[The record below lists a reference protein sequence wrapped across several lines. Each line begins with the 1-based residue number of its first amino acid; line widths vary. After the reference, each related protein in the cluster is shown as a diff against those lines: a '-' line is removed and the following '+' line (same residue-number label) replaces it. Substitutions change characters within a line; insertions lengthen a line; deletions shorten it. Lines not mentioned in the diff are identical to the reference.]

1 MDEAIEKSSDKVADS
16 MGFASGRNSSVSR
29 TTCLGS
35 NTVHSTERPC
45 TRSSANFDTGLNES
59 PKNPHVIEAT
69 ATTDSDTSQAGLL
82 QKSGSSINSSES
94 IDACGT
100 DVLRSTTASSYTTE
114 SLRSSIIL
122 PISDR
127 SYSPSSSE
135 LSFNICD
142 LPECVLLRIYQW
154 LDIKT
159 IVLFVRK
166 TCRLWHNLSY
176 DRSLWKTLQLDNGG
190 FGEKM
195 GDASFL
201 KMLAPIADLVE
212 EITFG
217 FTMLLS
223 DESFMH
229 KDIYCSKLTYLDFS
243 LTNVTT
249 NAIVY
254 LTEKYPK
261 LANLNLNH
269 CSYINIYKCLDFVVK
284 FQDLK
289 YLSFED
295 FACPADDDKLNDKIL
310 NTFQNCRN
318 VEGCDLYAT
327 ELSDVTLAGIFE
339 CSPNLKEIDITGA
352 DKITVNGFKSLNK
365 SVHTLTCLSIAY
377 TMIDD
382 RGLKVIAENSPKLKS
397 LNIMSC
403 ICITDVGIGYVASNC
418 KELEGLLV
426 NKTDPEEKGCSITSS
441 GLESIALGCRKL
453 KILYVSYCLL
463 MDDKCILAI
472 SENCPNLSK
481 LRLAGCLSITDAS
494 LKALGKHSKYLRDL
508 EVSECAQ
515 VTSTGVGFLMAN
527 CRWLQCLSLET
538 CHRVDDINISKYR
551 HLQDC
556 DIVDDEAE
564 FKEEDGIPEISSE
577 ASNMDTELAESLQ
590 TEATV
595 SALAKMEDDT
605 KTEDPEV
612 SALPMSTVVED
623 SQISNDQ
630 HSTMSKILPSSE
642 NAIKVSMNRP
652 EQSESLDQQ
661 QSPYNETE
669 ETSQSSKEG
678 PLASTLL
685 DDMDKILLSLQDHSH
700 LQTLHLS
707 FCSKVTNE
715 TIIEIAQNCPDLQEL
730 SLRGCHLI
738 TDVAI
743 ATLVRSCPLL
753 RILDIS
759 GGSSFFSMKISS
771 VALSAIAHDCK
782 YIERLMVS
790 KNKLINL
797 SGLEV
802 LFNKCTSLQSLELT
816 VGEPMYASFT
826 GVMSLINNV
835 KDRIVKI
842 ANKVQVIANKQ
853 TGNLHIEFYPNPE
866 PNRAVSA
873 VYFSYGAESEDKL

>member
-1 MDEAIEKSSDKVADS
+1 MDEAIEKSSEEVLDS
-16 MGFASGRNSSVSR
+16 MGSASGRDKSVSG
-29 TTCLGS
+29 TSCLGS
-35 NTVHSTERPC
+35 NAVHSTETPC
-45 TRSSANFDTGLNES
+45 TKSSANFDTVLNES
-59 PKNPHVIEAT
+59 PKNPHVTEAT
-69 ATTDSDTSQAGLL
+69 ATTDSQAGQL
-82 QKSGSSINSSES
+82 QKSGTSINSSES

-100 DVLRSTTASSYTTE
+100 YVLRSPTASSSTTE
-114 SLRSSIIL
+114 SLRTSIIL

-127 SYSPSSSE
+127 SHSPSSSE

-142 LPECVLLRIYQW
+142 LPECVLLRIYQY

-229 KDIYCSKLTYLDFS
+229 KDIYCSKLTTLDFS

-289 YLSFED
+289 FLSFED

-352 DKITVNGFKSLNK
+352 DKITVNGFKNLNK
-365 SVHTLTCLSIAY
+365 NVHTLTYLSIAY

-418 KELEGLLV
+418 KELECLLV

-463 MDDKCILAI
+463 MDDKCIIAI
-472 SENCPNLSK
+472 SQNCPNLSK

-556 DIVDDEAE
+556 DIVDDETE
-564 FKEEDGIPEISSE
+564 LQEEDGVLEISSE
-577 ASNMDTELAESLQ
+577 ASNMDTELNESLQ
-590 TEATV
+590 TESTV

-605 KTEDPEV
+605 KTEEQEV
-612 SALPMSTVVED
+612 SSLPMATVIED
-623 SQISNDQ
+623 SQLSHDEED
-630 HSTMSKILPSSE
+630 S
-642 NAIKVSMNRP
+642 IKVDMSRL
-652 EQSESLDQQ
+652 EDSESLEQQ
-661 QSPYNETE
+661 QSSYDDTE
-669 ETSQSSKEG
+669 NTPQSSNEG
-678 PLASTLL
+678 PLASTSL
-685 DDMDKILLSLQDHSH
+685 DSMDTILLSLQDHSH

-715 TIIEIAQNCPDLQEL
+715 TIIEIAQNCQDLQEL

-771 VALSAIAHDCK
+771 VSLSAIAHDCK

-866 PNRAVSA
+866 PDRAVSA
-873 VYFSYGAESEDKL
+873 VYFSYGGESEDKL